1 MNIWKRGLA
10 LLLCLLLCLGA
21 LPGTVR
27 AEEEIIQRFDETLE
41 NKAVI
46 DEDAPDSEY
55 AFLAFNQI
63 EDEFEIVEHNEIQ
76 ASEDYRAW
84 AQGDS
89 RWGSIIVGSSGK
101 TVAKIGCTVTSVTKL
116 IIQSGYRDSASFN
129 VATLVNWLNNN
140 SGFTSSGGLY
150 WAKPSEYVSGFKNV
164 GDLKIDGTNT
174 SGTFS
179 SSSYNDKIISWIQSG
194 YHMTINVNNGGHWI
208 AVDEA
213 KSLATGKVYIMDSL
227 SSSQNADITL
237 ASRYSTFNRI
247 HAYSGR
253 ATSTSYYYLD
263 VNGWLDGA
271 NSGNLSNYGT
281 FDVYINGTRVADDVT
296 DFYQQYSAGTTYKID
311 DIKSKGIHT
320 YHGVHSGS
328 LSGTI
333 GSGNVSVCLNF
344 RTNDNIGDRFFA
356 YVKAKDGKSVLFN
369 QGDNN
374 VVGCLPTN
382 AAGAIWLF
390 ERTDKTNNIYKITS
404 VTTGWSLD
412 VEGNG
417 NTSGTNV
424 ITYPYHGGTSQ
435 QWFVHEENGF
445 ILLGAACT
453 SCVLDLGGAVSGNSV
468 NAYMNQEL
476 LNDWQWLKIEKTSAD
491 VYSIAFNPAS
501 LVINPGA
508 SSELTITFTKADST
522 AFQLANSNLD
532 VCGVSYVGIEHN
544 DTRYIV
550 KYNVNG
556 TVAGS
561 STLTFKL
568 FDSTKQNV
576 LQSKSMTVTVVP
588 KTCTVTFNP
597 NGGSVGQTSKTVTIG
612 STYGNL
618 PTPTRTGYTFAGWY
632 TAVSGGTQ
640 VTSST
645 IVTATGNH
653 TLYAHWNPIRVTG
666 VTLNKTSLTLHH
678 NGSGQ
683 TSEKLVATV
692 LPSNATNQSVVWSSS
707 NSNIAKVDS
716 SGNVTAVSGGTA
728 TITATTSDGGYKAN
742 CTVTIP
748 AVLDIN
754 GYFNG
759 EERSNISGF
768 GTFDLYFNGS
778 QELNDYT
785 DYYHEWPNGTKY
797 EIKDVRPAT
806 GYVFVGARTSNSP
819 MTGTF
824 GINDIRVVL
833 EFAKAKTYTI
843 TYNANG
849 GTGAP
854 AAQTKTQG
862 VPLTLSSTVPTR
874 SGYTFLGW
882 AESQSATAAQYQP
895 SGSFTKDANTT
906 LYAVWKSNVV
916 SVTGVTLNKTSLTL
930 NKGASETLTAT
941 VSPSNATNKSVT
953 WSSSNTSVATVDSN
967 GKVTAVSAGTATV
980 TVKTNDGGKT
990 ATCAVT
996 VKPKTYTITYDA
1008 NGGTGAPAAQ
1018 TKTQDVTLTISSIVP
1033 TRTGY
1038 TFLGWAES
1046 STATTAQYQPGGSF
1060 TKNANTTLYAVWQAA
1075 PAANTATISVGS
1087 ATGQAGT
1094 TVNVPIALKNNPGI
1108 ISMMLQV
1115 QYDSSTLTLVGCT
1128 DSGNLGT
1135 AYHNQD
1141 FSMMPYVLSWG
1152 DDTATADNTY
1162 NGEIVVLHFQIKE
1175 GTADGNYPVSVRY
1188 SLDDMDIYNSSFE
1201 PVSFATVSG
1210 GVKVSAVRI
1219 GDVNGDQKVNGMDRT
1234 FLARHV
1240 AKWNGYGQSDIVYTA
1255 ADVNTDG
1262 KVNSMDRTILAR
1274 HIAKW
1279 NGYSELPYHPA
1290 GGNSTAQPAMPDAV
1304 LLEASGEPCIRVS
1317 SAEAM
1322 PGENVDVTVSLE
1334 NNPGLISMLLS
1345 VEYDD
1350 SVLTLTGCT
1359 DAGKLG
1365 TPYHSP
1371 SFGTPYTLSWGDDT
1385 ATSDNTYSG
1394 VIVTLHFTVHPDAE
1408 AGAYP
1413 ITISYDEDEPDI
1425 YNSDFESIHFELLPG
1440 TVAVGGGTPV
1450 HTHTM
1455 THVPAA
1461 DPTCTEPGNIEYWY
1475 CAECGKY
1482 FSDANAETE
1491 LAQEDTVI
1499 PPTGHSPGEAV
1510 RENEVPA
1517 TCTEPGSY
1525 DAVIYCTVCGA
1536 ELSRETVTVPALG
1549 HDWGDWTQTK
1559 APTETEEGEETR
1571 SCKRCDATET
1581 RTIPPLVHQCEYT
1594 HVPAVEPSCT
1604 EPGNIEHWRC
1614 PICGKYYVGDKYDLH
1629 LATEDEVLL
1638 PALGHDWGD
1647 WTETQAPS
1655 CTEAGEEARTCKRD
1669 GTHKET
1675 REIPPTGHTPGEAVH
1690 ENEVPATCTEPG
1702 SYDEVVSCTVCGAEL
1717 RRETVTVPAL
1727 GHDWGDWTATTEATC
1742 TEAGE
1747 ESRSCKRCDETETRA
1762 TPPLGHDWG
1771 AWTVTKEPTE
1781 TEAGEESRVCAR
1793 CGETETRVMTEP
1805 EDHDWGDWKLTT
1817 KPGCT
1822 RSGQE
1827 TRVCAH
1833 CGETETRPVEALGH
1847 RWGEWAV
1854 TKQPTATETGTETIR
1869 CLRCGRTMT
1878 RTVPCLTMP
1887 FADVPTDAWYYEAVN
1902 KVWAQGLMTGVS
1914 DTLFAPGQSCERGMI
1929 VTILYR
1935 LAGAP
1940 EAGTSG
1946 FLDVPE
1952 GDYYAAAVAWAEA
1965 EGIVYGYDETH
1976 FFPRTPITRQ
1986 QLAAMLYR
1994 YAAWFGLDVS
2004 AADGLTDYADAET
2017 VSAYALE
2024 AMRWAVAQELLFGTE
2039 AQRLEPDAEATR
2051 TQTAA
2056 ALARFT
2062 ELAD

>member
-253 ATSTSYYYLD
+253 ATSTFYYLD

-692 LPSNATNQSVVWSSS
+692 IPSNATNQSVVWSSS

-967 GKVTAVSAGTATV
+967 GKVTAVSAGSTTV

-996 VKPKTYTITYDA
+996 VKPNTYTITYDA
-1008 NGGTGAPAAQ
+1008 NGGAGAPAPQ
-1018 TKTQDVTLTISSIVP
+1018 TKTQDVTLTLSSTVP
-1033 TRTGY
+1033 TRSGY

-1046 STATTAQYQPGGSF
+1046 KTATTAQYQPGGSF
-1060 TKNANTTLYAVWQAA
+1060 TKNANTTLYAVWKSA
-1075 PAANTATISVGS
+1075 PTGREEDGILTVESVRARPGAEVSVGVS
-1087 ATGQAGT
+1087 FT
-1094 TVNVPIALKNNPGI
+1094 NNPGV
-1108 ISMMLQV
+1108 MVMALGLD
-1115 QYDSSTLTLVGCT
+1115 YD
-1128 DSGNLGT
+1128 
-1135 AYHNQD
+1135 
-1141 FSMMPYVLSWG
+1141 
-1152 DDTATADNTY
+1152 
-1162 NGEIVVLHFQIKE
+1162 
-1175 GTADGNYPVSVRY
+1175 R
-1188 SLDDMDIYNSSFE
+1188 
-1201 PVSFATVSG
+1201 
-1210 GVKVSAVRI
+1210 
-1219 GDVNGDQKVNGMDRT
+1219 
-1234 FLARHV
+1234 
-1240 AKWNGYGQSDIVYTA
+1240 
-1255 ADVNTDG
+1255 
-1262 KVNSMDRTILAR
+1262 
-1274 HIAKW
+1274 
-1279 NGYSELPYHPA
+1279 
-1290 GGNSTAQPAMPDAV
+1290 
-1304 LLEASGEPCIRVS
+1304 
-1317 SAEAM
+1317 
-1322 PGENVDVTVSLE
+1322 
-1334 NNPGLISMLLS
+1334 
-1345 VEYDD
+1345 
-1350 SVLTLTGCT
+1350 SVLTLTGFEDGGFTGWSVNTSAIWLGDSDSTFNGTILKLKFRVADNAPEGDILVTLRYSEGDIANQNETPLLPECNPGKVTVSNNLPGDITGDGKVNAMDLLRLKKYLAGDSVTLVGSGDITGDGKINAMDLLRLKKYLAGDAVVIHRAGEPDAILMASGQEASLSVSTASGGPGDTVTLDISIADNPGIMVLNPKLSFNT
-1359 DAGKLG
+1359 DALEYVGYEDAGLTGWAVTERGMVWIGDAETDFNGVILKLKF
-1365 TPYHSP
+1365 HIKESAP
-1371 SFGTPYTLSWGDDT
+1371 SGLAEVTLLCEDGDAANENEEIVSLSVT
-1385 ATSDNTYSG
+1385 GGG
-1394 VIVTLHFTVHPDAE
+1394 VIVE
-1408 AGAYP
+1408 
-1413 ITISYDEDEPDI
+1413 
-1425 YNSDFESIHFELLPG
+1425 
-1440 TVAVGGGTPV
+1440 GGTDI

-1455 THVPAA
+1455 THVPAQK
-1461 DPTCTEPGNIEYWY
+1461 PGCTESGNIEYWY

-1482 FSDANAETE
+1482 FSDANAENE
-1491 LAQEDTVI
+1491 IAQKDTVI
-1499 PPTGHSPGEAV
+1499 PPTGHTPGEAV
-1510 RENEVPA
+1510 HENEVPA

-1525 DAVIYCTVCGA
+1525 DAVVYCTVCGA
-1536 ELSRETVTVPALG
+1536 ELSRETVSVPALG

-1702 SYDEVVSCTVCGAEL
+1702 SYDEVVYCTACGAEL
-1717 RRETVTVPAL
+1717 SRDSKTVPAL
-1727 GHDWGDWTATTEATC
+1727 GHDWSDWTTTTEATC

-1747 ESRSCKRCDETETRA
+1747 ESRSCKRCGETETRA

-1781 TEAGEESRVCAR
+1781 TEPGEESRVCAR

-1817 KPGCT
+1817 KPGCI

-1887 FADVPTDAWYYEAVN
+1887 FTDVPEDAWYYEAVH
-1902 KVWAQGLMTGVS
+1902 KVWTQGLMTGVS

-1946 FLDVPE
+1946 FLDVAE
-1952 GDYYAAAVAWAEA
+1952 GDWYADAVAWAEA

-1994 YAAWFGLDVS
+1994 YAAWAGLDLS
-2004 AADGLTDYADAET
+2004 AADGLTDYADAEA

-2051 TQTAA
+2051 AQTAA

>member
-692 LPSNATNQSVVWSSS
+692 IPSNATNQSVVWSSS

-967 GKVTAVSAGTATV
+967 GKVTAVSAGSTTV

-996 VKPKTYTITYDA
+996 VKPNTYTITYDA
-1008 NGGTGAPAAQ
+1008 NGGAGAPAPQ
-1018 TKTQDVTLTISSIVP
+1018 TKTQDVTLTLSSTVP
-1033 TRTGY
+1033 TRSGY

-1046 STATTAQYQPGGSF
+1046 KTATTAQYQPGGSF
-1060 TKNANTTLYAVWQAA
+1060 TKNANTTLYAVWKSA
-1075 PAANTATISVGS
+1075 PTGREEDGILTVESVRARPGAEVSVGVS
-1087 ATGQAGT
+1087 FT
-1094 TVNVPIALKNNPGI
+1094 NNPGV
-1108 ISMMLQV
+1108 MVMALGLD
-1115 QYDSSTLTLVGCT
+1115 YD
-1128 DSGNLGT
+1128 
-1135 AYHNQD
+1135 
-1141 FSMMPYVLSWG
+1141 
-1152 DDTATADNTY
+1152 
-1162 NGEIVVLHFQIKE
+1162 
-1175 GTADGNYPVSVRY
+1175 R
-1188 SLDDMDIYNSSFE
+1188 
-1201 PVSFATVSG
+1201 
-1210 GVKVSAVRI
+1210 
-1219 GDVNGDQKVNGMDRT
+1219 
-1234 FLARHV
+1234 
-1240 AKWNGYGQSDIVYTA
+1240 
-1255 ADVNTDG
+1255 
-1262 KVNSMDRTILAR
+1262 
-1274 HIAKW
+1274 
-1279 NGYSELPYHPA
+1279 
-1290 GGNSTAQPAMPDAV
+1290 
-1304 LLEASGEPCIRVS
+1304 
-1317 SAEAM
+1317 
-1322 PGENVDVTVSLE
+1322 
-1334 NNPGLISMLLS
+1334 
-1345 VEYDD
+1345 
-1350 SVLTLTGCT
+1350 SVLTLTGFEDGGFTGWSVNTSAIWLGDSDSTFNGTILKLKFRVADNAPEGDILVTLRYSEGDIANQNETPLLPECNPGKVTVSNNLPGDITGDGKVNAMDLLRLKKYLAGDSVTLVGSGDITGDGKINAMDLLRLKKYLAGDAVVIHRAGEPDAILMASGQEASLSVSTASGGPGDTVTLDISIADNPGIMVLNPKLSFNT
-1359 DAGKLG
+1359 DALEYVGYEDAGLTG
-1365 TPYHSP
+1365 WAVTER
-1371 SFGTPYTLSWGDDT
+1371 GMVWIGDAETDF
-1385 ATSDNTYSG
+1385 NG
-1394 VIVTLHFTVHPDAE
+1394 VILKLKFHIKESAPSGLAEVTLLCEDGDAANENEEIVSLSVTGGGVQVNAGNVGSVEIRSFTVKNGTA
-1408 AGAYP
+1408 
-1413 ITISYDEDEPDI
+1413 DI
-1425 YNSDFESIHFELLPG
+1425 KVQTS
-1440 TVAVGGGTPV
+1440 
-1450 HTHTM
+1450 
-1455 THVPAA
+1455 
-1461 DPTCTEPGNIEYWY
+1461 
-1475 CAECGKY
+1475 
-1482 FSDANAETE
+1482 
-1491 LAQEDTVI
+1491 LA
-1499 PPTGHSPGEAV
+1499 
-1510 RENEVPA
+1510 
-1517 TCTEPGSY
+1517 
-1525 DAVIYCTVCGA
+1525 
-1536 ELSRETVTVPALG
+1536 
-1549 HDWGDWTQTK
+1549 TQTIQVVI
-1559 APTETEEGEETR
+1559 AAY
-1571 SCKRCDATET
+1571 DATE
-1581 RTIPPLVHQCEYT
+1581 
-1594 HVPAVEPSCT
+1594 
-1604 EPGNIEHWRC
+1604 RC
-1614 PICGKYYVGDKYDLH
+1614 LG
-1629 LATEDEVLL
+1629 VLPTTL
-1638 PALGHDWGD
+1638 QT
-1647 WTETQAPS
+1647 TET
-1655 CTEAGEEARTCKRD
+1655 AGVYRATAKLNF
-1669 GTHKET
+1669 
-1675 REIPPTGHTPGEAVH
+1675 PGAVH
-1690 ENEVPATCTEPG
+1690 YRAF
-1702 SYDEVVSCTVCGAEL
+1702 VVT
-1717 RRETVTVPAL
+1717 
-1727 GHDWGDWTATTEATC
+1727 
-1742 TEAGE
+1742 
-1747 ESRSCKRCDETETRA
+1747 
-1762 TPPLGHDWG
+1762 
-1771 AWTVTKEPTE
+1771 
-1781 TEAGEESRVCAR
+1781 
-1793 CGETETRVMTEP
+1793 
-1805 EDHDWGDWKLTT
+1805 
-1817 KPGCT
+1817 
-1822 RSGQE
+1822 
-1827 TRVCAH
+1827 
-1833 CGETETRPVEALGH
+1833 
-1847 RWGEWAV
+1847 
-1854 TKQPTATETGTETIR
+1854 
-1869 CLRCGRTMT
+1869 
-1878 RTVPCLTMP
+1878 
-1887 FADVPTDAWYYEAVN
+1887 
-1902 KVWAQGLMTGVS
+1902 
-1914 DTLFAPGQSCERGMI
+1914 
-1929 VTILYR
+1929 
-1935 LAGAP
+1935 
-1940 EAGTSG
+1940 
-1946 FLDVPE
+1946 
-1952 GDYYAAAVAWAEA
+1952 
-1965 EGIVYGYDETH
+1965 
-1976 FFPRTPITRQ
+1976 
-1986 QLAAMLYR
+1986 
-1994 YAAWFGLDVS
+1994 
-2004 AADGLTDYADAET
+2004 ADGWKPLTDCAE
-2017 VSAYALE
+2017 V
-2024 AMRWAVAQELLFGTE
+2024 R
-2039 AQRLEPDAEATR
+2039 
-2051 TQTAA
+2051 
-2056 ALARFT
+2056 
-2062 ELAD
+2062 